1 LKFDN
6 LNNMRL
12 MGTFLSDN
20 LRVVRDTHDTFA
32 VVPLH
37 QFHGGKIPYAQWLH
51 KIKQGAEDVREL
63 KSDDPHAIAEEDEFH
78 DEGLSEVNME
88 SSDFDKNSISEFE
101 DDQDSMPV
109 AHRFIAVGRA
119 TSN

>member
-1 LKFDN
+1 MKFDN

-20 LRVVRDTHDTFA
+20 LRVVRESHDTFK

-51 KIKQGAEDVREL
+51 KIKQGTEDVRQL
-63 KSDDPHAIAEEDEFH
+63 KSEGAHAIIEEDEYH
-78 DEGLSEVNME
+78 DEGISEVKME
-88 SSDFDKNSISEFE
+88 SSEHDKNSISEFE
-101 DDQDSMPV
+101 DDQDSLPV
-109 AHRFIAVGRA
+109 THRFIAVARA

>member
-1 LKFDN
+1 
-6 LNNMRL
+6 

-20 LRVVRDTHDTFA
+20 LRVVRDNHDTFT

-51 KIKQGAEDVREL
+51 KIKQGTEDVREL
-63 KSDDPHAIAEEDEFH
+63 KSHEPHAIIEENEFH
-78 DEGLSEVNME
+78 DEGISELNME
-88 SSDFDKNSISEFE
+88 SSECDKNSISEFE
-101 DDQDSMPV
+101 DDQDSLPV

>member
-1 LKFDN
+1 
-6 LNNMRL
+6 

-20 LRVVRDTHDTFA
+20 LRVVRDSHDTFT

-51 KIKQGAEDVREL
+51 KIKQGTEDVREL
-63 KSDDPHAIAEEDEFH
+63 KSHEPNAIIEENEFH
-78 DEGLSEVNME
+78 DEGISELNME
-88 SSDFDKNSISEFE
+88 SSECDKNSISEFE
-101 DDQDSMPV
+101 DDQDSLPV